1 MFLSNVYE
9 KTWFR
14 NVYLKTLR
22 DYRIAIFGW
31 GIGIGL
37 MMYATLSI
45 FPSLNLTSM
54 NEAELNQIVRDFSW
68 LSEGIKIYTP
78 GGYATYKVGFTI
90 LVIAIW
96 PLLVGA
102 RMLRGE
108 EERGSMDA
116 LLSLPTTRV
125 RVALEKL
132 AAMWTALLGMGLLI
146 GLLTYGGG
154 VSVKADFTLGDALLF
169 GLNLT
174 LICGVFGS
182 IALFISQFTED
193 RGAASGATGGL
204 LVLFIV
210 LDMVHRV
217 FPSAEWVS
225 RLSPIYYYNLSKPL
239 IPSYGA
245 NPGAMLVMLALSV
258 ILSGAAVWIFTWR
271 DIGGLVRPLAWLRLP
286 ERAARPEAALPVND
300 WSLRSIYARSL
311 KTILFSTFWWA
322 LGFVLFSAWMVIVM
336 KELEGSLASFAN
348 NSPFLQGFVS
358 SLSGSDAV
366 TNATLL
372 GAMFTFLPLLLM
384 AFAVTQASKW
394 SSDEENGRHELV
406 LATPQSRLTL
416 LLARFGALTTAT
428 IAIAV
433 LTLAA
438 TEIAA
443 AASGFKLDGGNVAA
457 ATLSLIPMGLL
468 VAALGYLFSGWL
480 NTAVDTGLLS
490 FLLVIWFFISYIGP
504 DLKWPE
510 WAQRFSAFYYYGTP
524 LLHGLPVGDTLLV
537 VAVGAVAL
545 ALAAARFMRKDIAA

>member
-1 MFLSNVYE
+1 VWLSNI
-9 KTWFR
+9 
-14 NVYLKTLR
+14 YLKTLR
-22 DYRIAIFGW
+22 DYRIAILGW
-31 GIGIGL
+31 GIGMGL
-37 MMYATLSI
+37 LVYATLSI
-45 FPSLNLTSM
+45 FPSLGLTAA
-54 NEAELNQIVRDFSW
+54 NEAAIDKLVRGFEW
-68 LSEGIKIYTP
+68 LAEPIKIYTA

-90 LVIAIW
+90 LIIAIW

-116 LLSLPTTRV
+116 LLSLPATRM

-154 VSVKADFTLGDALLF
+154 VSVNADFSLGDALLY

-182 IALFISQFTED
+182 IALFISQFTDD
-193 RGAASGATGGL
+193 RGTASGITGGL
-204 LVLFIV
+204 LVLFIM

-225 RLSPIYYYNLSKPL
+225 RLSPVYYYNLSKPL

-245 NPGAMLVMLALSV
+245 NPGAMLVMLALCV
-258 ILSGAAVWIFTWR
+258 LLSGVAVWIFTWR
-271 DIGGLVRPLAWLRLP
+271 DVGGIVRAPAWLRLP
-286 ERAARPEAALPVND
+286 QRAVRPEATLPVNN

-311 KTILFSTFWWA
+311 QTILFPTFWWA
-322 LGFVLFSAWMVIVM
+322 LGFVAFSAWMVVIVRQI
-336 KELEGSLASFAN
+336 ESTLASFAT
-348 NSPFLQGFVS
+348 NSPFIKGFVT

-384 AFAVTQASKW
+384 AYAVTQASKW
-394 SSDEENGRHELV
+394 PADEENGRYELV
-406 LATPQSRLTL
+406 LAAPQSRLTL
-416 LLARFGALTTAT
+416 ILARFGALAT
-428 IAIAV
+428 GTVAIAV
-433 LTLAA
+433 LTLIA

-443 AASGFKLDGGNVAA
+443 AISGFALDAGNVAA
-457 ATLSLIPMGLL
+457 ATLSLVPLGLL

-480 NTAVDTGLLS
+480 RAAVDTGLLS
-490 FLLVIWFFISYIGP
+490 FLIVIWFFLSYIGP
-504 DLKWPE
+504 DLKLPE
-510 WAQRFSAFYYYGTP
+510 WAQRFSAFYYYGAP

-537 VAVGAVAL
+537 IAVGAVAL
-545 ALAAARFMRKDIAA
+545 ILAAVRFTRKDIAA